1 MAASH
6 ADAGGL
12 DITLYGVMAKC
23 CAIDVAAKV
32 TTEAIQNLEDNRC
45 HTLAGQS

>member
-12 DITLYGVMAKC
+12 DITLYGAMAKS
-23 CAIDVAAKV
+23 CATDVATKV
-32 TTEAIQNLEDNRC
+32 TTEAIQIL
-45 HTLAGQS
+45 GG